1 MKNDRAG
8 RPGFVETVI
17 SISCPGVARRPAPSP
32 IFAAKARGGA
42 AVPPALKGNTPMPNP
57 RPARPIRR
65 ERMCR
70 SNLRR
75 QRNKAWL
82 QRRLVEELLGVAD
95 LIERKRAEGA
105 AEMASVYQAGGPPMG
120 PP

>member
-1 MKNDRAG
+1 
-8 RPGFVETVI
+8 
-17 SISCPGVARRPAPSP
+17 
-32 IFAAKARGGA
+32 
-42 AVPPALKGNTPMPNP
+42 MPNP

-65 ERMCR
+65 EGMCR

-105 AEMASVYQAGGPPMG
+105 ADTAWGCQGGGPPAG

>member
-1 MKNDRAG
+1 
-8 RPGFVETVI
+8 
-17 SISCPGVARRPAPSP
+17 
-32 IFAAKARGGA
+32 
-42 AVPPALKGNTPMPNP
+42 MPNP

-65 ERMCR
+65 EGMCR

-95 LIERKRAEGA
+95 LIELKRAEGA
-105 AEMASVYQAGGPPMG
+105 AEMACVYQGGGPPAG

>member
-1 MKNDRAG
+1 
-8 RPGFVETVI
+8 
-17 SISCPGVARRPAPSP
+17 
-32 IFAAKARGGA
+32 
-42 AVPPALKGNTPMPNP
+42 MPNP

-65 ERMCR
+65 EGMCR

-82 QRRLVEELLGVAD
+82 QRRLVEKLLGVAD

-105 AEMASVYQAGGPPMG
+105 AETACVYQGGTPPAGPP
-120 PP
+120 